1 MQKKL
6 EEIADEKNQAQNEID
21 KEEAQEQQAAIDATE
36 RQMLAARYEQ
46 MMIEDEHRD
55 NSDGDSN
62 FKVITDQAAEQNYAV
77 NVYKGSG
84 EMSGML
90 DQMKKEAQ
98 DDRMKQMLSQA
109 ATGSMSDI
117 SAAAGEKVIQN
128 DDQAMFAFSSMM
140 AGQ

>member
-1 MQKKL
+1 
-6 EEIADEKNQAQNEID
+6 
-21 KEEAQEQQAAIDATE
+21 
-36 RQMLAARYEQ
+36 MLAARYEQ

-117 SAAAGEKVIQN
+117 SAAAGEKAIQN

>member
-1 MQKKL
+1 MDRQ
-6 EEIADEKNQAQNEID
+6 
-21 KEEAQEQQAAIDATE
+21 EAEEQQAAIDATE

-55 NSDGDSN
+55 NQDGDGN
-62 FKVITDQAAEQNYAV
+62 FKVIADQAAEQNYAV

-109 ATGSMSDI
+109 ATGSMADI
-117 SAAAGEKVIQN
+117 SAAAGEKAIQS

-140 AGQ
+140 ASQ